1 MEYQHSING
10 WELLD
15 TETMLYSKKLEE
27 GFAFIDMTWMDLTR
41 ADPEYGTGREYV
53 VCTSEE
59 DSDDQDEAL
68 YSFQDLHHTD
78 SCCISQIVTRKEAE
92 QIILEYIAEH

>member
-1 MEYQHSING
+1 
-10 WELLD
+10 
-15 TETMLYSKKLEE
+15 MLYSKKLEE

-78 SCCISQIVTRKEAE
+78 SYCISQIVTRKEAE
-92 QIILEYIAEH
+92 QINLEYIAEQVTRHCNQSNQKTAE